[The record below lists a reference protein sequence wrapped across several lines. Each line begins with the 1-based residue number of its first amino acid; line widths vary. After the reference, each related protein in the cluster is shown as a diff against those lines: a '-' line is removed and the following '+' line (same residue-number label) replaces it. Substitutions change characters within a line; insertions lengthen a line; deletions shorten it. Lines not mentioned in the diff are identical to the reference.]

1 MAFRLYPDSPLRVT
15 KSLDIY
21 ERVTKAIETDVD
33 KVAVQVSALL
43 KVVKATMTAISVAAD
58 LTAVKAVAAA
68 FEADFQTEMDAVR
81 DNTNGAAYGAR
92 AGSDAR
98 MRGSDGK

>member
-1 MAFRLYPDSPLRVT
+1 MAIVGFS
-15 KSLDIY
+15 
-21 ERVTKAIETDVD
+21 DVD

-68 FEADFQTEMDAVR
+68 FEADFQTEMDAIR
-81 DNTNGAAYGAR
+81 NNTNGAALAAR
-92 AGSDAR
+92 GLSDER